1 MTQAQQIGSRMK
13 KQRELLGL
21 TREQL
26 AEKLDI
32 TPRFCY
38 DLELGLKGMSVS
50 TLSKLSEAL
59 NITSD
64 YLLFGEDREELGLA
78 EGISLLKSCPVQKR
92 SYLNRIISEY
102 NRALKDV

>member
-1 MTQAQQIGSRMK
+1 MTHLQEIGSRMK
-13 KQRELLGL
+13 KQRELQGL

-50 TLSKLSEAL
+50 TLSKLSESL

-64 YLLFGEDREELGLA
+64 YLLFGEDREEQGLA

>member
-1 MTQAQQIGSRMK
+1 MTHLQEIGSRMK
-13 KQRELLGL
+13 KQRELQGL

-50 TLSKLSEAL
+50 TLSKLSEVL

-64 YLLFGEDREELGLA
+64 YLLFGEDREEQGLA

>member
-1 MTQAQQIGSRMK
+1 MTHLQEIGSRMK
-13 KQRELLGL
+13 KQRELQGL

-50 TLSKLSEAL
+50 TLSKLSETL

-64 YLLFGEDREELGLA
+64 YLLFGEDREEQGLA

>member
-1 MTQAQQIGSRMK
+1 MTHLQEIGSRMK
-13 KQRELLGL
+13 KQRELQGL

-26 AEKLDI
+26 AKKLDI

-50 TLSKLSEAL
+50 TLSKLSESL

-64 YLLFGEDREELGLA
+64 YLLFGEDREEQGLA

>member
-1 MTQAQQIGSRMK
+1 MTQSQEIGPRMK

-50 TLSKLSEAL
+50 TLSKLSETL
-59 NITSD
+59 NITAD
-64 YLLFGEDREELGLA
+64 YLLFGENGEEQGLA
-78 EGISLLKSCPVQKR
+78 EGISLLRTCPVQKR

-102 NRALKDV
+102 NRALKD

>member
-1 MTQAQQIGSRMK
+1 
-13 KQRELLGL
+13 
-21 TREQL
+21 
-26 AEKLDI
+26 
-32 TPRFCY
+32 
-38 DLELGLKGMSVS
+38 MSVS
-50 TLSKLSEAL
+50 TLSKLSESL

-64 YLLFGEDREELGLA
+64 YLLFGEDREEQGLA